1 MIPGRGIAYRTVS
14 RNRSLS
20 KEAVR
25 ELAEAIEE
33 LMAKGSCTPHALVDV
48 ARDPASPLHKYF
60 EWDDAKAAEQYR
72 ITQARYYMRSINIEY
87 VTEECGIIEMRAFVP
102 TYVDGQG
109 NIWKPA
115 IEVAATEDGME
126 QLLRAARRELRAFTK
141 KYAALRAYAEATS
154 MLKSIDAFVD
164 AAE

>member
-1 MIPGRGIAYRTVS
+1 VS
-14 RNRSLS
+14 RNRRLS
-20 KEAVR
+20 NEAVS
-25 ELAEAIEE
+25 ELSAAIEE
-33 LMAKGSCTPHALVDV
+33 LIAQGKCTPQALVDS
-48 ARDPASPLHKYF
+48 ARDAASVLHKYF

-72 ITQARYYMRSINIEY
+72 LTQARYYMRSINIEY

-109 NIWKPA
+109 NLWKPA
-115 IEVAATEDGME
+115 VEVAATEEGME

-141 KYAALRAYAEATS
+141 KYAALRAYAQATS
-154 MLKSIDAFVD
+154 MLSAIDQFLG